1 MRQNHRIRYVMVF
14 IALTYKKYI
23 PKIMRWLRAK
33 QEVWQ
38 RIIPNIT
45 SSSDS
50 SSFVILQTEYHSWNL
65 FQKELACV
73 QFMNKCHRV
82 WHSEGQKG
90 QEGEATFFIL
100 CNKLFVGK
108 IRWMILHWNIVSFNS
123 LVALNGRRQI
133 LFKSL
138 FSRFYLL

>member
-1 MRQNHRIRYVMVF
+1 MFLNSFSLLQVTEIYFSRLILSRTSETKSSNWYVMVF
-14 IALTYKKYI
+14 IALTYKKYL

-33 QEVWQ
+33 QA
-38 RIIPNIT
+38 
-45 SSSDS
+45 SSSHS
-50 SSFVILQTEYHSWNL
+50 SSFILLKIEYHSCNL

-108 IRWMILHWNIVSFNS
+108 IRWMILYWNIVSFNS
-123 LVALNGRRQI
+123 LVALNGRR
-133 LFKSL
+133 
-138 FSRFYLL
+138 

>member
-1 MRQNHRIRYVMVF
+1 M
-14 IALTYKKYI
+14 
-23 PKIMRWLRAK
+23 
-33 QEVWQ
+33 WQ

-50 SSFVILQTEYHSWNL
+50 SSFVLLQIEYHSWNL
-65 FQKELACV
+65 FQKELVCV

-82 WHSEGQKG
+82 WHSKGQKG

-108 IRWMILHWNIVSFNS
+108 IIIVIVNIIIVVVVIIIIIIIINTKENS
-123 LVALNGRRQI
+123 NLLNFI
-133 LFKSL
+133 TS
-138 FSRFYLL
+138 